1 MNKWS
6 DKSTVFSRLP
16 SKRCGNKDINL
27 DEPVIMG
34 ILNLTPDSFY
44 DGGRYPSEKAALERV
59 EKMVIEGAGII
70 DVGAVSTRPGAQE
83 ISLEVEFERL
93 SAALPSIVRRFPD
106 VCISVDTYRSEIA
119 KRSAD
124 LGVSMINDISGGT
137 MDPDMFSTIAALGIP
152 YVLMHIQGTPANMQ
166 IAPDY
171 TNPVAEIRQ
180 YFNNK
185 IAELRSLSFDNIIL
199 DPGFGFGK
207 AIEHNYRILHGLHD
221 FKDLDFPLLVGL
233 SRKSM
238 ANRLLEIHASD
249 ALNATT
255 VLHTLALLEGAD
267 ILRVHDVKEACQV
280 IRVVQEYRQAGL
292 I

>member
-1 MNKWS
+1 
-6 DKSTVFSRLP
+6 
-16 SKRCGNKDINL
+16 
-27 DEPVIMG
+27 
-34 ILNLTPDSFY
+34 
-44 DGGRYPSEKAALERV
+44 
-59 EKMVIEGAGII
+59 
-70 DVGAVSTRPGAQE
+70 
-83 ISLEVEFERL
+83 
-93 SAALPSIVRRFPD
+93 
-106 VCISVDTYRSEIA
+106 
-119 KRSAD
+119 
-124 LGVSMINDISGGT
+124 